1 MGDGEGQ
8 IKAICKEAG
17 KIILVIKAKWAIYIK
32 LYMAHLS
39 ILIYSSL
46 SRVKMFWK
54 Y

>member
-17 KIILVIKAKWAIYIK
+17 KIILVIKVKWAINIK

-46 SRVKMFWK
+46 SKVKMFWK